1 MGIPAFQDNVVLLTG
16 ASMGIGE
23 QIAYQLAAQGA
34 KLVLAA
40 RSADKL
46 QAIAEECRRRGGQAA
61 FLPTDLTVEA
71 DCKRLVAFAV
81 ETYGR
86 LDTLLYNAGRGYPAR
101 FDALPNLDSIRAEI
115 TLNYLGL
122 TYCTF
127 YALPELKRT
136 KGRLIGV
143 ASFGG
148 LIGLPGTAGYNSSKH
163 AMRGFLNS
171 LRAEFLGSGVT
182 VTALYLGAIS
192 TDRLHETM
200 GENIKNIPTMTPER
214 CAELIIRSG
223 GERRRQLIMTA
234 EGKLTNV
241 LYQLV
246 PGLLDRVL
254 VRLSSLYD

>member
-1 MGIPAFQDNVVLLTG
+1 MGTPAFQDNVVLLTG

-23 QIAYQLAAQGA
+23 QLAYQLADQGA

-40 RSADKL
+40 RSTDKL
-46 QAIAEECRRRGGQAA
+46 QAIAAECQRRGAQAV

-71 DCKRLVAFAV
+71 ECKRLVEFAI

-86 LDTLLYNAGRGYPAR
+86 LDTLLYDAGRGYPAR
-101 FDALPNLDSIRAEI
+101 FDSLPNLDSIRAEI

-122 TYCTF
+122 TYCTY
-127 YALPELKRT
+127 YALPELKRS

-143 ASFGG
+143 GSFGG

-171 LRAEFLGSGVT
+171 LRAELLGSGVS

-192 TDRLHETM
+192 TERLRETM
-200 GENIKNIPTMTPER
+200 GEKIKNVPTMRPER
-214 CAELIIRSG
+214 CAGLIIR
-223 GERRRQLIMTA
+223 A
-234 EGKLTNV
+234 
-241 LYQLV
+241 
-246 PGLLDRVL
+246 
-254 VRLSSLYD
+254 

>member
-1 MGIPAFQDNVVLLTG
+1 MANTTFRDNVVILAG

-23 QIAYQLAAQGA
+23 QLAYQLAEQGA

-46 QAIAEECRRRGGQAA
+46 QTVAAECQRRGGEAV
-61 FLPTDLTVEA
+61 FLPTDLTDEA
-71 DCKRLVAFAV
+71 ACKRLIDFTLK
-81 ETYGR
+81 TYGR

-101 FDALPNLDSIRAEI
+101 FDSLNSLDSVRSEI

-122 TYCTF
+122 TYCIF
-127 YALPELKRT
+127 YALPALKQSR
-136 KGRLIGV
+136 GRIVGV

-171 LRAEFLGSGVT
+171 LRAELLGSGVT
-182 VTALYLGAIS
+182 VTVLYLGAIS
-192 TDRLHETM
+192 TERLKQSM
-200 GENIKNIPTMTPER
+200 GDKIKSIPTMTPER
-214 CAELIIRSG
+214 CAELIIQASG
-223 GERRRQLIMTA
+223 KRRRQLVMTA
-234 EGKLTNV
+234 EGKLTTF
-241 LYQLV
+241 LYQFI

-254 VRLSSLYD
+254 VRMTNLYD